1 MGDPSAI
8 EGATRRLQEAL
19 DSLESAMDR
28 RAETDHDA
36 ALLTRQVHAFDSDR
50 SRLAAELDSAA
61 ARARSLETANREVAS
76 RLDQAIDR
84 IRGMLDIYER
94 HDAHD
99 R

>member
-28 RAETDHDA
+28 RAEADHDA
-36 ALLTRQVHAFDSDR
+36 AILTRQVHAFESDR
-50 SRLAAELDSAA
+50 SRLAAELDGAA
-61 ARARSLETANREVAS
+61 ARTRALETANREVAT
-76 RLDQAIDR
+76 RLDQAIDS
-84 IRGMLDIYER
+84 IRGMLDVYGR
-94 HDAHD
+94 HDVHD